1 MKIGT
6 KISCIDLEATCWN
19 NPEERKNQL
28 NETIE
33 IGITE
38 IGLSDL
44 KIYRSESIYIIPKD
58 TTISEFCINLTGITP
73 EQIAKEG
80 VTFSKAVHTLKQT
93 FRIHNRHWIS

>member
-44 KIYRSESIYIIPKD
+44 KYI
-58 TTISEFCINLTGITP
+58 
-73 EQIAKEG
+73 
-80 VTFSKAVHTLKQT
+80 AVKVYT
-93 FRIHNRHWIS
+93 